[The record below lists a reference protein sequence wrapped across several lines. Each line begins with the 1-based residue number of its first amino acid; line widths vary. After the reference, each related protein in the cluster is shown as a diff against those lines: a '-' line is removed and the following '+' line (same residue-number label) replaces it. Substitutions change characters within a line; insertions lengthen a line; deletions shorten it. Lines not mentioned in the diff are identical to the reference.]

1 MNIVKETIDIANV
14 EIKTQSKSLFDFLTH
29 SEMNFEGKKEN
40 EKILVF
46 SRRHWFI
53 LIGTIL
59 AGLLASVL
67 PLLLVVL
74 GAKILIQYNLSSIFT
89 LTWVIYIMI
98 IWFYVF
104 YKLTMY
110 ALDSWIVTDERILDI
125 SQIALFKR
133 KVSELHLTS
142 IEDTSVH
149 TDGFIQSYLNFGDVE
164 IQTAGATQ
172 RFLFDDVP
180 KPLEIKDTIMTAA
193 SKHVGNGK

>member
-1 MNIVKETIDIANV
+1 MNTKEVINIAGE
-14 EIKTQSKSLFDFLTH
+14 EIKTQSRSLFEFLTH
-29 SEMNFEGKKEN
+29 SDLTFEGKKEH

-46 SRRHWFI
+46 TRRHWFV
-53 LIGTIL
+53 
-59 AGLLASVL
+59 LLAPVIGAMFASII
-67 PLLLVVL
+67 PLILVIF
-74 GAKILIQYNLSSIFT
+74 GAKILVQYNLSGIFT
-89 LTWVIYIMI
+89 LCWIIYLMI
-98 IWFYVF
+98 IWFSLF

-110 ALDSWIVTDERILDI
+110 ALDSWIVTDERVLDV

-149 TDGFIQSYLNFGDVE
+149 TDGIIQSYLNFGDVE

-193 SKHVGNGK
+193 GKFVDK

>member
-1 MNIVKETIDIANV
+1 MNIIKETIDIANV
-14 EIKTQSKSLFDFLTH
+14 EIKTQSKSLFDFLSH
-29 SEMNFEGKKEN
+29 SEMNFDGKKEN

-46 SRRHWFI
+46 TRRHWFV
-53 LIGTIL
+53 LISTVVV
-59 AGLLASVL
+59 GLFASVL

-74 GAKILIQYNLSSIFT
+74 GARILIQYNLSSIFT
-89 LTWVIYIMI
+89 LTWVIYLMT

-125 SQIALFKR
+125 SQMALFRR

-164 IQTAGATQ
+164 IQTAGTTQ

-193 SKHVGNGK
+193 GNFVGK

>member
-1 MNIVKETIDIANV
+1 MNITKESIDIANV
-14 EIKTQSKSLFDFLTH
+14 EIKTQTKSLFDFLSH
-29 SEMNFEGKKEN
+29 SEMNFDGKKPN

-46 SRRHWFI
+46 TRRHWFV
-53 LIGTIL
+53 LLSTIIV
-59 AGLLASVL
+59 GLFASVL
-67 PLLLVVL
+67 PLILVIL
-74 GAKILIQYNLSSIFT
+74 GAEILIQYNLSTIFT
-89 LTWVIYIMI
+89 LTWVIYLMI

-110 ALDSWIVTDERILDI
+110 ALDSWIVTDERVLDI

-149 TDGFIQSYLNFGDVE
+149 TDGFVQSYLNFGDVE

-193 SKHVGNGK
+193 GGFVS

>member
-1 MNIVKETIDIANV
+1 MNIIKETIDIANV
-14 EIKTQSKSLFDFLTH
+14 EIKTQTRSLFDFLTH
-29 SEMNFEGKKEN
+29 SEMNFDGKKEN

-46 SRRHWFI
+46 TRRHWFV
-53 LIGTIL
+53 LLGTVIT
-59 AGLLASVL
+59 GFLASVL

-74 GAKILIQYNLSSIFT
+74 GARILIQYNLSSIFT
-89 LTWVIYIMI
+89 LTWVIYLMI

-125 SQIALFKR
+125 SQIALFRR

-164 IQTAGATQ
+164 IQTAGVAQ

-180 KPLEIKDTIMTAA
+180 KPLEIKDTIMTA
-193 SKHVGNGK
+193 SGKFVGK

>member
-1 MNIVKETIDIANV
+1 MNIIKETIDIANV
-14 EIKTQSKSLFDFLTH
+14 EIKTQSRNLFDFLSH
-29 SEMNFEGKKEN
+29 SEMSFEGKKQDEN
-40 EKILVF
+40 ILVF
-46 SRRHWFI
+46 TRRHWFV
-53 LIGTIL
+53 LLSTIIV
-59 AGLLASVL
+59 GLFASVL
-67 PLLLVVL
+67 PLLLIVL
-74 GAKILIQYNLSSIFT
+74 GAEILIEYNLSAIFT
-89 LTWVIYIMI
+89 LTWVIYLMV

-125 SQIALFKR
+125 SQMALFRR

-149 TDGFIQSYLNFGDVE
+149 TDGFVQSYLNFGDVE
-164 IQTAGATQ
+164 IQTAATTQ

-193 SKHVGNGK
+193 AKHMGK

>member
-1 MNIVKETIDIANV
+1 MNIIKETIDIANV
-14 EIKTQSKSLFDFLTH
+14 EIKTQSKGLFDFLTH
-29 SEMNFEGKKEN
+29 SEMNFDGKKQGE
-40 EKILVF
+40 EILVF
-46 SRRHWFI
+46 TRRHWFV
-53 LIGTIL
+53 LLGTVFV
-59 AGLLASVL
+59 GVFASVL
-67 PLLLVVL
+67 PLLLVIL
-74 GAKILIQYNLSSIFT
+74 GAKILIQYNLSQIFT
-89 LTWVIYIMI
+89 LTWVIYLMV

-110 ALDSWIVTDERILDI
+110 ALDSWIVTNERILDI

-193 SKHVGNGK
+193 GKFVDK

>member
-1 MNIVKETIDIANV
+1 MNIIKETIDIANV
-14 EIKTQSKSLFDFLTH
+14 EIKTQSRNLFDFLSH
-29 SEMNFEGKKEN
+29 SEMNFDGKKPN

-46 SRRHWFI
+46 TRRHWFVLLSTI
-53 LIGTIL
+53 VIGL
-59 AGLLASVL
+59 FASIL

-89 LTWVIYIMI
+89 LTWVIYLMT

-125 SQIALFKR
+125 SQLALFRR

-149 TDGFIQSYLNFGDVE
+149 TDGFVQSYLNFGDVE

-193 SKHVGNGK
+193 GNFVGK

>member
-1 MNIVKETIDIANV
+1 MNTKEIINIAGE
-14 EIKTQSKSLFDFLTH
+14 EIITQSRNLFDFLSH
-29 SEMNFEGKKEN
+29 SDMTFEGRKHGE
-40 EKILVF
+40 EILVF
-46 SRRHWFI
+46 TRRHWFVLLSTVI
-53 LIGTIL
+53 
-59 AGLLASVL
+59 AGVFASIL
-67 PLLLVVL
+67 PLLLIIL
-74 GAKILIQYNLSSIFT
+74 GAKILVQYNLSGVFA
-89 LTWVIYIMI
+89 LTWVIYLMV

-104 YKLTMY
+104 YRLTMY
-110 ALDSWIVTDERILDI
+110 ALDSWIVTDERVLDI

-180 KPLEIKDTIMTAA
+180 KPLEIKDVIMTAA
-193 SKHVGNGK
+193 GKFVDK

>member
-1 MNIVKETIDIANV
+1 MNTIKETVDMANI
-14 EIKTQSKSLFDFLTH
+14 EIKTQSRNLFDFLSH
-29 SEMNFEGKKEN
+29 SHMGFEGQKHGE
-40 EKILVF
+40 EILVF
-46 SRRHWFI
+46 TRRHWFV
-53 LIGTIL
+53 LLSTGFIGFV
-59 AGLLASVL
+59 ASIL
-67 PLLLVVL
+67 PLVFVVL
-74 GAKILIQYNLSSIFT
+74 GAKILIQYNLSTIFT
-89 LTWVIYIMI
+89 LTWVIYLML
-98 IWFYVF
+98 IWFWVF

-110 ALDSWIVTDERILDI
+110 ALDSWIVTDERVLDI
-125 SQIALFKR
+125 SQIALFRR

-193 SKHVGNGK
+193 GKFVDK